1 VIPRPEVF
9 RQSLLRGF
17 TVCARRTLH
26 GLKVGD
32 DAVTGWVTDR
42 GHLGTAF
49 HEFQRRYLS
58 TLAEQDERQM
68 PTQEA
73 VEVMYEVL
81 ATLPFALPGETLDE
95 LRYLVLGFCDIPW
108 EPRLLRSA
116 MLEEELRAEVEC
128 PDGVVRVLK
137 GTPDVLMFDP
147 PAGLVV
153 ADAKTGRGR
162 PRGPRTEPEPG
173 EIIEGREYLSDL
185 FQLEVY
191 AYLGMRK
198 FPAVRYVTGREF
210 HLRSGQV
217 RQTRLSREELEHVE
231 RKLAVTM
238 MLLDRAIREGEDS
251 DLWGPRPGSH
261 CARQCPVARSCPV
274 PQEMRGDGAIVT
286 VADAAVAAETWAAL
300 EGQREALR
308 SQLKAYVED
317 PVNPVP
323 AVNEVEVI
331 GWKPPTGKGRR
342 FGIWRRE
349 DIEMEGEAA

>member
-1 VIPRPEVF
+1 MIPRPEVY

-32 DAVTGWVTDR
+32 NAVVGWVTDR

-73 VEVMYEVL
+73 VEVMYEVV
-81 ATLPFALPGETLDE
+81 AALPFALPGETLDE
-95 LRYLVLGFCDIPW
+95 LRYLVLGFCDIQW
-108 EPRLLRSA
+108 DPRLLRTA
-116 MLEEELRAEVEC
+116 ELETELRAEVAC
-128 PDGVVRVLK
+128 PDGEVRVLK

-173 EIIEGREYLSDL
+173 EVVEGREYLSDL
-185 FQLEVY
+185 FQLETY

-198 FPAVRYVTGREF
+198 YPAVQYVTGREF

-238 MLLDRAIREGEDS
+238 MLLDRAISEGEDS
-251 DLWGPRPGSH
+251 KLWEPRPGSH
-261 CARQCPVARSCPV
+261 CVRQCPVARSCPI
-274 PQEMRGDGAIVT
+274 PKEQRGDGAIESAED
-286 VADAAVAAETWAAL
+286 ADVAARRWAVL
-300 EGQREALR
+300 EGEREAIR
-308 SQLKAYVED
+308 SQVKAWVED
-317 PVNPVP
+317 PANPLP
-323 AVNEVEVI
+323 MANEAEVV

-342 FGIWRRE
+342 FGLWKRE
-349 DIEMEGEAA
+349 DMEMEDAA